1 MINKHIKE
9 EIKEE
14 KTARISKLSRTFGLA
29 DIYVFGSRAKEI
41 ASMIRKGKIAEQLP
55 SSDVDIGV
63 RTLPGITLSPREI
76 SRLTIE
82 LEDLLAVS
90 KVDVVL
96 LSRCEPFLALD
107 IVRGELLYSVDP
119 IDQARH
125 ELFIFRRAGDLLP
138 FKKHR
143 MEQILTRDGR

>member
-1 MINKHIKE
+1 MI
-9 EIKEE
+9 E
-14 KTARISKLSRTFGLA
+14 KPTKGKRSVGISKVARTFGLA

-41 ASMIRKGKIAEQLP
+41 ASTIRTGRASEQLS
-55 SSDVDIGV
+55 SSDVDIGI

-82 LEDLLAVS
+82 LEDLLGVS
-90 KVDVVL
+90 RVDVVI

-107 IVRGELLYSVDP
+107 IIRGELVYSADP
-119 IDQARH
+119 IAQSRH
-125 ELFIFRRAGDLLP
+125 ELFIMRRAGDLLP

-143 MEQILTRDGR
+143 MKQILMGNDQ

>member
-14 KTARISKLSRTFGLA
+14 KTARISKLARTFGLA

-41 ASMIRKGKIAEQLP
+41 ALMIRKGKIAEQLP

-76 SRLTIE
+76 S
-82 LEDLLAVS
+82 D
-90 KVDVVL
+90 
-96 LSRCEPFLALD
+96 
-107 IVRGELLYSVDP
+107 
-119 IDQARH
+119 H
-125 ELFIFRRAGDLLP
+125 
-138 FKKHR
+138 HR
-143 MEQILTRDGR
+143 TGRPPRSGQGGC